1 MNKTLYQYLFALI
14 AKGAAMTAREHE
26 HADFLCALMDSEAKG
41 SK

>member
-41 SK
+41 TK